1 MKLAYTQ
8 SYDATPEQVVAM
20 LKNPDF
26 IAELARQAGAQQ
38 HDLEVSGDTFTV
50 TLSVAAPPAARGFI
64 GDTFTVKQ
72 LFRFSRPKPDGT
84 IDGTLDLEIAGAPV
98 DARADITVSPEG
110 AAKSSASFDGDLDV
124 RIPLLGGQIE
134 QQAEPLIGKGIARIE
149 ETAKKWLAK

>member
-8 SYDATPEQVVAM
+8 SYDAKPEQVVAM
-20 LKNPDF
+20 LKSPDF
-26 IAELARQAGAQQ
+26 IAELAKQAGAQQ
-38 HDLEVSGDTFTV
+38 HDLEVNGEAFTV

-72 LFRFSRPKPDGT
+72 RFRFAQPKPDGT

-98 DARADITVSPEG
+98 DARADITVNPDG
-110 AAKSSASFDGDLDV
+110 AAKSVVGFDGDLDV

-134 QQAEPLIGKGIARIE
+134 QQVEPLIGKGLERIE
-149 ETAKKWLAK
+149 KTAKQWLAK